1 MTSRRC
7 ALAGLVGVALVILLA
22 PHTVLAQAPEPNN
35 EVCLACHGN
44 PGMSTTLIS
53 NEELPLS
60 VDPAL
65 FGASVHAQSGVACV
79 DCHNNIST
87 FPHPHLS
94 AADRRDVTLQL
105 YSACKTCHSDKYDQE
120 LDSVHGKALAGGNL
134 NAAVCTDCHNPH
146 TQGRLRE
153 KGTGLLV
160 AEARLAIPQTCARCH
175 SAIYEQYRTSVH
187 GAALI
192 GDPAQGMPG
201 GNPDVPTCIDCHGV
215 HSIEDPTTD
224 AFRLKSPAL
233 CAACHADPQR
243 MDKYGLS
250 TAVMSTYVA
259 DFHGTTVTL
268 FEKLSPDAQTNKP
281 VCFDCHG
288 VHDIQRVDDPQKGL
302 QVKENLLHTCQKCH
316 PGATANF
323 PDSWLSHYIPDPQ
336 RNSLVYYVDLFY
348 KIFIPAVLGGMG
360 VFVLTD
366 IVRRLIERRKG
377 AKPQ

>member
-1 MTSRRC
+1 M
-7 ALAGLVGVALVILLA
+7 LGVALALLVA
-22 PHTVLAQAPEPNN
+22 PRVASAQAPQPDDGA
-35 EVCLACHGN
+35 CLICHAN

-53 NEELPLS
+53 NEELALT

-65 FGASVHAQSGVACV
+65 FAGSVHAENGIACV
-79 DCHNNIST
+79 DCHSNISG
-87 FPHPHLS
+87 FPHPRLS
-94 AADRRDVTLQL
+94 AQDRRDVTLQL
-105 YSACKTCHSDKYDQE
+105 YTACQTCHSDKYDLE
-120 LDSVHGKALAGGNL
+120 IDSVHGKALASGNL

-146 TQGRLRE
+146 TQGRMHE
-153 KGTGLLV
+153 QGTGALL
-160 AEARLAIPQTCARCH
+160 AGARVAIPQTCARCH
-175 SAIYEQYRTSVH
+175 GAIYEQYRTSVH

-192 GDPAQGMPG
+192 GDAARGLPG

-215 HSIEDPTTD
+215 HSIEDPTTS

-233 CAACHADPQR
+233 CASCHADPQR

-302 QVKENLLHTCQKCH
+302 QVKENLLRTCQKCH

-323 PDSWLSHYIPDPQ
+323 PEL
-336 RNSLVYYVDLFY
+336 L
-348 KIFIPAVLGGMG
+348 A
-360 VFVLTD
+360 
-366 IVRRLIERRKG
+366 
-377 AKPQ
+377 